1 MKTRSSG
8 VFVLCRISLFVAA
21 LAVLPARADS
31 GRYAGA
37 TWAPIDAK
45 KTLEAAAE
53 ITLAKYPDCD
63 EATVE
68 QKVVEAYRAD
78 GTAESQEETYVKVLT
93 EKGKRNHRTL
103 SMSFMLPYSTVEVA
117 KIEVIKPNGE
127 AAVVDV
133 AANSKETIDSS
144 QMQMNI
150 YDPNE
155 KVLQVN
161 IPAVEIGDVIHWVTR
176 VTTLRPIIPGEFA
189 DENVFEGAGFLRHV
203 EYEVHAPLD
212 KPLKKIVVRDEIP
225 GTVKYTTHA
234 GEDHTLVHHW
244 EMKDVPR
251 MFSEPSMPA
260 HSTVLQRILVST
272 TPDWRDVSK
281 WYWELSQPH
290 LDATTTDLRN
300 KVETLTAGPK
310 TDLEKVKALF
320 YYVSPQ
326 IRYMGLTPEKDRPGF
341 EPHDV
346 NITFDKSYGVC
357 RDKAALL
364 VSMLRTAGLKSY
376 PVLINVGAKKDQ
388 EVPNPDFNH
397 AIVSVELKK
406 GEYLLMDPTD
416 EHARDL
422 LPAHD
427 CDKSYL
433 VCRPE
438 GEDLLVSAIKR
449 PEENMMLIKTRG
461 TLTAAGELRGTS
473 ELSFGGANDDR
484 YRGSFSHMKPDDRQR
499 YFERVLKQTMPG
511 AKLTSLKIT
520 PEDMLD
526 VTSELKAELGF
537 SAEGLTASGNGL
549 AVVNLPWI
557 GNTLG
562 AVNVILNGTG
572 LDARKYPL
580 QTRLTCGLREEMS
593 LKLGEGFSGAESAP
607 SYTPVDDEGLSY
619 HQTFAVQNGALD
631 CSRELK
637 LKTVEFSPAQYTVLK
652 RTLKDLEYDTRKAPV
667 LALTGRSQEPGD
679 KSEPTAAPAVD
690 SNTIVLESRK
700 ELDVVDPHS
709 AVYKIRYSKKILTY
723 AGKIREAEVKV
734 NYNPACEEVRFLRGT
749 VISKTGERQEISK
762 GEMNVMDAP
771 WNASAKRY
779 TGGKVLVAN
788 LPGVDLGSTIEV
800 EYELAVKGKP
810 FIAGFES
817 FQLPDELTKKLFQV
831 TAPANVK
838 VEKLVTGSGPV
849 EAEFPAGNFSTKM
862 VRWTAENA
870 KALPAEPLAPP
881 SWAWTSGVA
890 YFAGDYSAYLKEL
903 NDVLQKR
910 SLSRAKVEAV
920 VHPLI
925 GASKTETVAAI
936 RNFVSKSIRQ
946 AGPSFTDLPL
956 AELSAADVTCTEGYG
971 NGMDR
976 AILLHAMLSAAGFQ
990 PEFVLASALPAIE
1003 GINKVA
1009 TSFPLPESFNVPLVK
1024 VTVDGEAYYLN
1035 DTDEYA
1041 RLGSTQYEGR
1051 LGLALADGSCQ
1062 VIKAAKDC
1070 QDKTETVY
1078 TLSIADDGKL
1088 QMGVTERYYGAQY
1101 NRWHRYFSEL
1111 RPEERKRYWQQLVS
1125 GVAQGA
1131 HPVGELSDQFES
1143 YPGIEHYSVEV
1154 DNYAVVDGKYLYF
1167 DLPFTPSLF
1176 EYALGGDRRTLPML
1190 LSQAGK
1196 RNVRTE
1202 VELPPG
1208 FRGVVVSPTS
1218 QSFDAPSGVG
1228 KVRINA
1234 NSTAGKFVLTDEF
1247 ETSPALLDPKDY
1259 PSMLKLESSL
1269 GKKSAKVMLLRKE

>member
-300 KVETLTAGPK
+300 KVEALTAGPK

-762 GEMNVMDAP
+762 GEMNVMDAS